1 MKVSQKNIPVVDIHA
16 DNVIQYWPALTLAIR
31 SSTFIALDLVRTC
44 TTLMET
50 LFIWYINTSGI
61 IMMII
66 IIINV
71 IIIIIIII
79 IIVIIIT
86 IIIVLIITI
95 INSNKN
101 SNNNN
106 NNDNDELIND
116 DRDDDGIFR
125 MFSFKII
132 HFKMIC

>member
-66 IIINV
+66 IIIN
-71 IIIIIIII
+71 
-79 IIVIIIT
+79 
-86 IIIVLIITI
+86 ITI